1 MEIDALGQK
10 KKPMG
15 KAKAPAKPAPVKK
28 PAQRLAPHPFGGP
41 LKTPSSSKAPPKPT
55 PSTSRSQKTFYC
67 YLCNKPGHFARNC
80 KNDIRGLSPTHINN
94 MQTALDVLYVKQGF
108 QAEERP
114 DIFQDELLDHPLYQE
129 EVEEE
134 AEEEVEESL
143 IDFGEEENPEDQEE
157 TGEEQQDF

>member
-1 MEIDALGQK
+1 
-10 KKPMG
+10 
-15 KAKAPAKPAPVKK
+15 
-28 PAQRLAPHPFGGP
+28 
-41 LKTPSSSKAPPKPT
+41 
-55 PSTSRSQKTFYC
+55 
-67 YLCNKPGHFARNC
+67 
-80 KNDIRGLSPTHINN
+80 
-94 MQTALDVLYVKQGF
+94 MQTALDILYEKQGF